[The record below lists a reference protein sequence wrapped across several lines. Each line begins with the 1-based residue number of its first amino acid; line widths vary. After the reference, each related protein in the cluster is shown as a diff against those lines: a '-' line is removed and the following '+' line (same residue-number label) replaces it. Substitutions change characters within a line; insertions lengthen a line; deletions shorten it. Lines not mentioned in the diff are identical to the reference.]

1 MVRSAATP
9 RVSNHVAT
17 ERATTC
23 LAPPE
28 NALEINRTAPPPQ
41 HSLESVKK
49 TDQVAP
55 AGIGS
60 RTPARLFSSDPPTS
74 TRRGFNQDNSLTIA
88 QGIRRLGMPIAAFLG
103 VALIG
108 LLATSW
114 LLNRDAL
121 RLAVEAQIR
130 AVTGL
135 DLVVKGTTD
144 ISVFPGSYVSFH
156 DVGLRGGADADPA
169 LAVDVLTANLRLLP
183 LLLQRF
189 EIADVMMLR
198 PHIHV
203 TRDAEGLSNW
213 TPFIQT
219 IARTMKPGADNQVSF
234 SEIRI
239 QDGVLNYEDTG
250 HQLTDTLD
258 DIDLSLAWP
267 SISRSFAATGQFNW
281 RGERVDGSISVSD
294 FIAALSGDRSGL
306 KARLT
311 SAPLKLAFDGT
322 VANRTS
328 MMMEG
333 TLTIDSPSLRN
344 ALRWTGQPPPG
355 SNGFGRF
362 ALKARANIVGPSIAL
377 TNVNVE
383 LDGNVAEGV
392 MTYANNGRQ
401 SLQATLAADALDFT
415 PYISTFRLLAS
426 GAHDWNRQLFDLNA
440 LSSTDLD
447 MRLSAAKVTVGA
459 SKLGRTAIGANL
471 RGGALA
477 LSVGEAQIYGG
488 IARGSFGVA
497 RSDAIADVKAQ
508 FQFTDVDLQACAS
521 ELFGVTKLSG
531 RGNLG
536 VSLVASGSSPFGLA
550 QSLDGTATLT
560 GHDGAISGFNVEQL
574 LKRLERRPLSG
585 GGNFRS
591 GSTPYDNLTIA
602 VKFSEGI
609 ATAEDIRV
617 EGPAARL
624 TLTGTASVPAREYDL
639 KGVASLTSAPTAPPG
654 FDLPFVVQGPWDDPL
669 IFPDPESLIRRS
681 PASAPLLDAVK
692 DRKTRDAVRSV
703 LERFTGG
710 GAKPAVPEAA
720 GDAPAAVGDAKAN

>member
-1 MVRSAATP
+1 
-9 RVSNHVAT
+9 
-17 ERATTC
+17 
-23 LAPPE
+23 
-28 NALEINRTAPPPQ
+28 
-41 HSLESVKK
+41 
-49 TDQVAP
+49 
-55 AGIGS
+55 
-60 RTPARLFSSDPPTS
+60 
-74 TRRGFNQDNSLTIA
+74 
-88 QGIRRLGMPIAAFLG
+88 
-103 VALIG
+103 
-108 LLATSW
+108 
-114 LLNRDAL
+114 L
-121 RLAVEAQIR
+121 RQAVEAQIR

-135 DLVVKGTTD
+135 DLVVKGS
-144 ISVFPGSYVSFH
+144 IEVSVFPGSYVSFH
-156 DVGLRGGADADPA
+156 DVGLKGGGTADPA

-183 LLLQRF
+183 LLLRRF
-189 EIADVMMLR
+189 EISDVMMLR
-198 PHIHV
+198 PHILV
-203 TRDAEGLSNW
+203 TRDAHGESNW
-213 TPFIQT
+213 TPFIET

-239 QDGVLNYEDTG
+239 QDGVLAYEDAAS
-250 HQLTDTLD
+250 HLSETLG

-267 SISRSFAATGQFNW
+267 SISRSFAATGQFDW

-294 FIAALSGDRSGL
+294 FVASLSGDRSGL
-306 KARLT
+306 KARLA

-333 TLTIDSPSLRN
+333 TLTIDSVSLRN
-344 ALRWTGQPPPG
+344 AMRWAGQAPPG
-355 SNGFGRF
+355 SGGFGRF
-362 ALKARANIVGPSIAL
+362 ALKARANVVGPSIAL

-383 LDGNVAEGV
+383 LDGNAAEGV
-392 MTYANNGRQ
+392 MTYANNARQ
-401 SLQATLAADALDFT
+401 TLQATLAAGALDFT

-426 GAHDWNRQLFDLNA
+426 GARDWNRQLFDLNS

-447 MRLSAAKVTVGA
+447 MRLSAARVTVG
-459 SKLGRTAIGANL
+459 STRLGRTAFGANL

-477 LSVGEAQIYGG
+477 LSVGEAQMYGG
-488 IARGSFGVA
+488 IAKGSFGVA
-497 RSDAIADVKAQ
+497 RSDAVADVKAQ
-508 FQFTDVDLQACAS
+508 FSFTDVDLQSCAS

-531 RGNLG
+531 RGNLN
-536 VSLVASGSSPFGLA
+536 VSLMASGSSPFGLA
-550 QSLDGTATLT
+550 QSLDGTASLI
-560 GHDGAISGFNVEQL
+560 GHDGAIGGFNVEQL

-585 GGNFRS
+585 GGNLRS

-617 EGPAARL
+617 EGPAARI
-624 TLTGTASVPAREYDL
+624 TLSGTASVPAREYDL
-639 KGVASLTSAPTAPPG
+639 KGTASLTSAPNAAPG

-710 GAKPAVPEAA
+710 GQKPVAPDAA
-720 GDAPAAVGDAKAN
+720 APADAPAKEN

>member
-1 MVRSAATP
+1 M
-9 RVSNHVAT
+9 
-17 ERATTC
+17 
-23 LAPPE
+23 
-28 NALEINRTAPPPQ
+28 
-41 HSLESVKK
+41 
-49 TDQVAP
+49 
-55 AGIGS
+55 
-60 RTPARLFSSDPPTS
+60 
-74 TRRGFNQDNSLTIA
+74 A
-88 QGIRRLGMPIAAFLG
+88 QGIKRLGMPIAAFLG
-103 VALIG
+103 VAVIG
-108 LLATSW
+108 LAATSW
-114 LLNRDAL
+114 FLNRDAL
-121 RLAVEAQIR
+121 RQAVEAQIR

-135 DLVVKGTTD
+135 DLVIAGSTE
-144 ISVFPGSYVSFH
+144 ISVFPASYVSFH
-156 DVGLRGGADADPA
+156 DVGLKGGGASDPA
-169 LAVDVLTANLRLLP
+169 LGVDVLTANLRLLP

-189 EIADVMMLR
+189 EISDVMMLR

-203 TRDAEGLSNW
+203 TRDAKGGSNW
-213 TPFIQT
+213 TPFIGT

-239 QDGVLNYEDTG
+239 QDGTLTYEDAG
-250 HQLTDTLD
+250 HHVTEKLD

-267 SISRSFAATGQFNW
+267 SISRSFAATGQFDW
-281 RGERVDGSISVSD
+281 RGERVDGSISISD

-306 KARLT
+306 KARLA

-322 VANRTS
+322 IANRTS

-333 TLTIDSPSLRN
+333 TMTIDSASLRN
-344 ALRWTGQPPPG
+344 AMRWTGQAPPG
-355 SNGFGRF
+355 AGGFGRF
-362 ALKARANIVGPSIAL
+362 ALKARANVVGPSIAL

-392 MTYANNGRQ
+392 MTYANNNGRL

-415 PYISTFRLLAS
+415 PYISTVRLLAGG
-426 GAHDWNRQLFDLNA
+426 GAHDWNRQLFDLNS
-440 LSSTDLD
+440 LSTTDLD
-447 MRLSAAKVTVGA
+447 MRLSAARVTVGPT
-459 SKLGRTAIGANL
+459 KLGRTAFGANL

-477 LSVGEAQIYGG
+477 LSVGEAQVYGG

-497 RSDAIADVKAQ
+497 RADTVADVKAQ
-508 FQFTDVDLQACAS
+508 LQFTDVDLQACVG
-521 ELFGVTKLSG
+521 ELFGFSKLSG

-550 QSLDGTATLT
+550 SSLDGTATLT
-560 GHDGAISGFNVEQL
+560 GHDGAITGFNVEQL

-585 GGNFRS
+585 GSTLRS
-591 GSTPYDNLTIA
+591 GSTPYDNMTIA

-617 EGPAARL
+617 EGPTTRL
-624 TLTGTASVPAREYDL
+624 TMTGTASVPAREFDL
-639 KGVASLTSAPTAPPG
+639 KGVASLTSAPSGTPG

-703 LERFTGG
+703 LERFTGQKAAAPEG
-710 GAKPAVPEAA
+710 GAP
-720 GDAPAAVGDAKAN
+720 APADAAKPN

>member
-1 MVRSAATP
+1 MT
-9 RVSNHVAT
+9 
-17 ERATTC
+17 
-23 LAPPE
+23 
-28 NALEINRTAPPPQ
+28 
-41 HSLESVKK
+41 
-49 TDQVAP
+49 
-55 AGIGS
+55 
-60 RTPARLFSSDPPTS
+60 
-74 TRRGFNQDNSLTIA
+74 
-88 QGIRRLGMPIAAFLG
+88 QGMKRLGMPVAALLG
-103 VALIG
+103 VALTG
-108 LLATSW
+108 LIATSW
-114 LLNRDAL
+114 FLNRDAL
-121 RLAVEAQIR
+121 REAVEAQIR

-135 DLVVKGTTD
+135 DLVVKGS
-144 ISVFPGSYVSFH
+144 IEVSVFPGSYVSFH
-156 DVGLRGGADADPA
+156 DVGLKGGGTADPA

-183 LLLQRF
+183 LLLRRF
-189 EIADVMMLR
+189 EISDVMMLR
-198 PHIHV
+198 PHILV
-203 TRDAEGLSNW
+203 TRDAHGESNW
-213 TPFIQT
+213 TPFIET

-239 QDGVLNYEDTG
+239 QDGVLAYEDAAS
-250 HQLTDTLD
+250 HLSETLG

-267 SISRSFAATGQFNW
+267 SISRSFAATGQFDW

-294 FIAALSGDRSGL
+294 FVASLSGDRSGL
-306 KARLT
+306 KARLA

-333 TLTIDSPSLRN
+333 TLTIDSASLRN
-344 ALRWTGQPPPG
+344 AMRWAGQAPPG
-355 SNGFGRF
+355 SGGFGRF
-362 ALKARANIVGPSIAL
+362 ALKARANVVGPSIAL

-383 LDGNVAEGV
+383 LDGNAAEGV
-392 MTYANNGRQ
+392 MTYANNARQ
-401 SLQATLAADALDFT
+401 TLQATLAAGALDFT

-426 GAHDWNRQLFDLNA
+426 GARDWNRQLFDLNS

-447 MRLSAAKVTVGA
+447 MRLSAARVTVG
-459 SKLGRTAIGANL
+459 STRLGRTAFGANL

-477 LSVGEAQIYGG
+477 LSVGEAQMYGG
-488 IARGSFGVA
+488 IAKGSFGIA
-497 RSDAIADVKAQ
+497 RSDAVADVKAQ
-508 FQFTDVDLQACAS
+508 FSFTDVDLQSCAS

-531 RGNLG
+531 RGNLN
-536 VSLVASGSSPFGLA
+536 VSLMASGSSPFGLA
-550 QSLDGTATLT
+550 QSLDGTANLT
-560 GHDGAISGFNVEQL
+560 GHDGAIGGFNVEQL

-585 GGNFRS
+585 GGNLRS

-617 EGPAARL
+617 EGPAARI
-624 TLTGTASVPAREYDL
+624 TLSGTASVPAREYDL
-639 KGVASLTSAPTAPPG
+639 KGTASLTSAPNAAPG

-710 GAKPAVPEAA
+710 GQKPAAPDAA
-720 GDAPAAVGDAKAN
+720 APADAPAKEN